1 MSKFDLNQDGKVTWD
16 EFRFVLN
23 KLKEEFSQVSGN
35 AKEYT
40 SWEKMRSDRY
50 KHIRMK
56 KDLQDKYKMP
66 MTSSQGIGFLTK
78 DEQLK
83 EISKMVSFPIH
94 QCAETKYADDM
105 IRTGFLFS

>member
-1 MSKFDLNQDGKVTWD
+1 
-16 EFRFVLN
+16 
-23 KLKEEFSQVSGN
+23 
-35 AKEYT
+35 
-40 SWEKMRSDRY
+40 MRSDRY

-94 QCAETKYADDM
+94 
-105 IRTGFLFS
+105 